1 VPVESISVVHQFDD
15 GERVVGDRVE
25 ITRVVRGAARCRAI
39 RGATTS
45 KSFRVRVAASRAFC
59 EADRQLRR
67 IAKRR
72 AALDAEEARWL
83 VIAKRERAHV
93 ELGFGSFV
101 EYVGRIG
108 NCGRSAA
115 YERVRV
121 AEWLDASPAS
131 FEALATGVASF
142 CAIRDISRIA
152 TPETEPLW
160 LEAIENK
167 TVREIETLLAGRKHG
182 DRPDDR
188 VEPTLVPKVVRLEL
202 VPDAHALL
210 LEARR
215 VIQAETGEHLDDSAL
230 IAALCERALRSAT
243 GDRPPYQIGLTV
255 CEQCDRG
262 GDVPG
267 DPPHRAARSRRWP

>member
-1 VPVESISVVHQFDD
+1 VLQDD
-15 GERVVGDRVE
+15 
-25 ITRVVRGAARCRAI
+25 VRGDVGNLD
-39 RGATTS
+39 GA
-45 KSFRVRVAASRAFC
+45 VAVGWR

-167 TVREIETLLAGRKHG
+167 TSREIETLLAGRKHG
-182 DRPDDR
+182 DRPDDH
-188 VEPTLVPKVVRLEL
+188 VEPTLMPKVCASSSCRT
-202 VPDAHALL
+202 PT
-210 LEARR
+210 RCCSR
-215 VIQAETGEHLDDSAL
+215 
-230 IAALCERALRSAT
+230 
-243 GDRPPYQIGLTV
+243 
-255 CEQCDRG
+255 RG
-262 GDVPG
+262 G
-267 DPPHRAARSRRWP
+267 